1 MILNIF
7 LKTKMYIINQKIKA
21 IIIPIN
27 SKNNNSNI
35 NNWFL
40 LKEFNIQLKRI
51 IKLKII
57 ITIQN
62 K

>member
-1 MILNIF
+1 
-7 LKTKMYIINQKIKA
+7 MYIINQKIKA

-57 ITIQN
+57 ITMQN